1 MRIRCLYLIALA
13 ALIGCASAGS
23 GSSAPRRDPNL
34 ITAEDI
40 AGIPATN
47 AYEAIERLRPLVLRN
62 RGKTSINTP
71 NTQFPTVYVDGVR
84 YGDLNSL
91 RSILAIHVLEI
102 RSYNGAEAG
111 ARFGLQTTAGVIEV
125 KMK

>member
-1 MRIRCLYLIALA
+1 MGIRYLYLIALA
-13 ALIGCASAGS
+13 AVIGCASAASGTS
-23 GSSAPRRDPNL
+23 GSRREPNL

-40 AGIPATN
+40 ARIPATN
-47 AYEAIERLRPLVLRN
+47 AYEAIERLRPLFLRS

-71 NTQFPTVYVDGVR
+71 NTQYPTVYVDGVR

-91 RSILAIHVLEI
+91 RNILATHVLDI

-111 ARFGLQTTAGVIEV
+111 AKFGLQNTAGVIEV
-125 KMK
+125 RMK

>member
-1 MRIRCLYLIALA
+1 MRIRYLCLIALA
-13 ALIGCASAGS
+13 AVSGCASAGS
-23 GSSAPRRDPNL
+23 GSSGSHRDSNL

-47 AYEAIERLRPLVLRN
+47 AYEAVERLRPLFLRS

-71 NTQFPTVYVDGVR
+71 NTQYPTVYVDGVR
-84 YGDLNSL
+84 YGDIYSL
-91 RSILAIHVLEI
+91 RNILAPHVHDI
-102 RSYNGAEAG
+102 RFYNGAEAG
-111 ARFGLQTTAGVIEV
+111 ARFGLQNTAGVIEV

>member
-1 MRIRCLYLIALA
+1 MRIRYVYLIALA
-13 ALIGCASAGS
+13 AVIGCASAGS
-23 GSSAPRRDPNL
+23 GSSGSRRDSNL

-47 AYEAIERLRPLVLRN
+47 AYEAVERLRPLFLRS

-71 NTQFPTVYVDGVR
+71 NTQYPTVYVDGVR
-84 YGDLNSL
+84 YGDIYSL
-91 RSILAIHVLEI
+91 RNILAPHVHDI
-102 RSYNGAEAG
+102 RFYNGAESG
-111 ARFGLQTTAGVIEV
+111 ARFGLQNTAGVIEV

>member
-1 MRIRCLYLIALA
+1 MRIRYVYLIALA
-13 ALIGCASAGS
+13 AVIGCASAGS
-23 GSSAPRRDPNL
+23 GSSGSRRDSNL

-47 AYEAIERLRPLVLRN
+47 AYEAVERLRPLFLRS

-71 NTQFPTVYVDGVR
+71 NTQYPTVYVDGVR
-84 YGDLNSL
+84 YGDIYSL
-91 RSILAIHVLEI
+91 RNILAPHVHDI
-102 RSYNGAEAG
+102 RFYNGAEAG
-111 ARFGLQTTAGVIEV
+111 ARFGLQNTAGVIEV

>member
-1 MRIRCLYLIALA
+1 MRIRYLYLIALA
-13 ALIGCASAGS
+13 SLIGCASAGS
-23 GSSAPRRDPNL
+23 GAASRRDPNL

-40 AGIPATN
+40 AGIPVTN
-47 AYEAIERLRPLVLRN
+47 AYEAIERLRPLFLRN

-91 RSILAIHVLEI
+91 RAILAMHVLDI

-111 ARFGLQTTAGVIEV
+111 ARFGLQNTAGVIEV
-125 KMK
+125 RMK

>member
-1 MRIRCLYLIALA
+1 MPMRYLHVIALA
-13 ALIGCASAGS
+13 GAIGCASAA
-23 GSSAPRRDPNL
+23 SSSEARRNPTL

-40 AGIPATN
+40 AAIPVTN
-47 AYEAIERLRPLVLRN
+47 AYDAIERLRPLFLRS

-91 RSILAIHVLEI
+91 RSILATHVLDI
-102 RSYNGAEAG
+102 RYYNGAESG
-111 ARFGLQTTAGVIEV
+111 ARFGLQNTAGVIELR
-125 KMK
+125 MK